1 MRERASARTIGRIA
15 MKSLRTHYVRLAF
28 PNITGV
34 TAPVPDIS
42 GNISGAF
49 SLGNYLYKTISD
61 GTHFSMYDMKFTASA
76 SNSTYS
82 GSSVQPAALQTLI
95 IIKV

>member
-1 MRERASARTIGRIA
+1 MFGHGA
-15 MKSLRTHYVRLAF
+15 V

-34 TAPVPDIS
+34 TAPVPNIS

-61 GTHFSMYDMKFTASA
+61 GAYFSMYDMKFTASA
-76 SNSTYS
+76 SNSVYS
-82 GSSVQPAALQTLI
+82 GSSVQSKAFQILI

>member
-1 MRERASARTIGRIA
+1 MSKVGKYLEAG
-15 MKSLRTHYVRLAF
+15 L

-61 GTHFSMYDMKFTASA
+61 GTHFSMYDMKFTAST

>member
-1 MRERASARTIGRIA
+1 MASSVIKVGHTND
-15 MKSLRTHYVRLAF
+15 VRPLSE

-34 TAPVPDIS
+34 TVPVPDIS

-61 GTHFSMYDMKFTASA
+61 GAHFSMYDMKFTASA
-76 SNSTYS
+76 SNSVYS
-82 GSSVQPAALQTLI
+82 GSSVQSKAFQTLI